1 MKAPRVGKMTIPDII
16 DNSTPEKKLGN
27 VLNEVITSGVNV
39 YIASGYFNLGGFKLI
54 KDKLN
59 GAKEVSILL
68 GRALSP
74 HDIRPPELFIE
85 ELRQEAEENMDS
97 PEAKGSI
104 QDFLE
109 WLEKTNVQ
117 VKIYKK
123 HFYHGKFYII
133 DGIPIIGSIAISGSS
148 NFTEAGLTH
157 NTEFNMVQKQQVAVI
172 EVKKKFEE
180 LWNES
185 EDYKDDLKSLY
196 SDFTAHYTPY
206 EVYLKTLYT
215 YFEDKFAEISPTDE
229 IPSPIILADFQRDGY
244 LAALQAIDRYG
255 GVILSDSVGLG
266 KTYLALRIL
275 DDFAYRLR
283 QKALIIC
290 PAQLKDILWEPK
302 LRDAGI
308 RADIVHREKVS
319 RDFPIENYADYDLI
333 VVDESHNFRN
343 SQTNCWKNLVSTI
356 IQGKPKKI
364 VLITATPVNNNVFD
378 LYNQLRLITK
388 DSDDFFKS
396 AGIISLWGYFLKADR
411 DKDALY
417 DLLEE
422 IAVRRSRPF
431 IRKYYP
437 YAKIDGETIR
447 FPGRKLNIIRY
458 NLDDTYQGIYE
469 ECSHAIEN
477 LILASYNIESYR
489 KETKGLQLDL
499 FDAFKET
506 LLSKGWKEKEVN
518 DYLMKLGRNESVI
531 GILKVLLLK
540 RLESSIEAFKISLK
554 RLIDFQEKFLEV
566 FDRGR
571 LLDRGTY
578 RKYFQEFETDEF
590 DEEEKAFEF
599 HLETLPAI
607 NMADYEIDKIRSCV
621 EKDIEALTD
630 IYKKVE
636 SIKPKQDA
644 KLQAL
649 IGELKKLKGKKVIIF
664 GYFKDT
670 MRYLYKHLGGNREW
684 LLTEADREERK
695 SIEKFLNE
703 IDLPSEKIS
712 ITDSEVKPFE
722 RKDRIIRF
730 SPISNDR
737 PELKGTEKEIQILLS
752 TDVLSEGQNLQDAN
766 TAINYDLPWNPVRL
780 VQRIGRIDRLKSPH
794 GFIYLYNFFPEDAL
808 ESILRILQR
817 LYIKLEAINLSVG
830 LDASILGETPS
841 PKDFGYIR
849 DLFAGK
855 GEVLDELEGISELAI
870 GEFLK
875 EELLEYIK
883 EIGEDKIRRIPNGV
897 GSGFRKQGQH
907 GLFVSFKD
915 KERHYWCYYD
925 LNADKLSEN
934 KLEVIRLIRCKKD
947 EPRVELDFDPYAI
960 INRIKE
966 HILARL
972 RTATLKPPKLKNP
985 QNQIVNWLQVLGNRV
1000 SDLLEYFSTPLPDI
1014 YLRDLRKLWSNRAL
1028 SEEALIIS
1036 LRDFRDNHPITPV
1049 EKPTFPSEE
1058 PELKLVS
1065 YIGLMS

>member
-1 MKAPRVGKMTIPDII
+1 MTIPDII
-16 DNSTPEKKLGN
+16 DNSTSEKKLGN
-27 VLNEVITSGVNV
+27 VLNEVITPGAKV

-54 KDKLN
+54 KNKLN
-59 GAKEVSILL
+59 EAKEVSILL

-85 ELRQEAEENMDS
+85 ELRQEAEENMGS
-97 PEAKGSI
+97 PETRGFI
-104 QDFLE
+104 QDFLK
-109 WLEKTNVQ
+109 WLEKPNVQ
-117 VKIYKK
+117 IKIYKK

-133 DGIPIIGSIAISGSS
+133 EGVPVVGSIAISGSS

-157 NTEFNMVQKQQVAVI
+157 NTEFNMVQKQQVAVK
-172 EVKKKFEE
+172 EVKDKFEE
-180 LWNES
+180 LWSES
-185 EDYKDDLKSLY
+185 EDYKEELKSLY

-215 YFEDKFAEISPTDE
+215 YFEDKFAEVSPTDE

-244 LAALQAIDRYG
+244 LAALQAVDRYG

-319 RDFPIENYADYDLI
+319 RDFPIENYVDYDLI

-343 SQTNCWKNLVSTI
+343 SQTNCWKNLFSTI
-356 IQGKPKKI
+356 IQGKPKKV

-396 AGIISLWGYFLKADR
+396 AGITSLWGYFLKADR
-411 DKDALY
+411 DKDTLY

-437 YAKIDGETIR
+437 NAKIDGEPIK
-447 FPGRKLNIIRY
+447 FPERRLNIVRY

-469 ECSHAIEN
+469 ECSRAIEN
-477 LILASYNIESYR
+477 LLLASYNIESYR
-489 KETKGLQLDL
+489 KETKGIQLEL
-499 FDAFKET
+499 FDGLKEI
-506 LLSKGWKEKEVN
+506 LLSKGWKEKDIN

-531 GILKVLLLK
+531 GILKILLLK

-554 RLIDFQEKFLEV
+554 RLIDFQKRFLEI
-566 FDRGR
+566 FDKGR
-571 LLDRGTY
+571 LLDREAY

-590 DEEEKAFEF
+590 EEEEEKAFEL
-599 HLETLPAI
+599 HLETLPTI

-621 EKDIEALTD
+621 KKDIESLWN

-649 IGELKKLKGKKVIIF
+649 IRELKKLKGRKVIIF

-670 MRYLYKHLGGNREW
+670 MRYLHRYLGGNKEW
-684 LLTEADREERK
+684 LLTKASEEERK
-695 SIEKFLNE
+695 DIGRFLNE
-703 IDLPSEKIS
+703 MGLHSEKIS
-712 ITDSEVKPFE
+712 ITDSEINPFE

-730 SPISNDR
+730 SPISNNR
-737 PELKGTEKEIQILLS
+737 PEIKETEKEIQILLS
-752 TDVLSEGQNLQDAN
+752 TDVLSEGQNLQDAD
-766 TAINYDLPWNPVRL
+766 TVINYDLPWNPVRL

-794 GFIYLYNFFPEDAL
+794 DFIYLYNFFPEDAL
-808 ESILRILQR
+808 ESILGILQR
-817 LYIKLEAINLSVG
+817 LYTKLEAINRSVG

-855 GEVLDELEGISELAI
+855 AEVLDELEGISELAI

-883 EIGEDKIRRIPNGV
+883 DVGEERIRRIPNGV
-897 GSGFRKQGQH
+897 GSGLRKEGQH
-907 GLFVSFKD
+907 GLFAAFKD
-915 KERHYWCYYD
+915 NERHYWCYYD
-925 LNADKLSEN
+925 LITNKISEN
-934 KLEVIRLIRCKKD
+934 KLEVIRLIRCKKE
-947 EPRVELDFDPYAI
+947 EPRVELDFDPYKI
-960 INRIKE
+960 INKIRE

-972 RTATLKPPKLKNP
+972 RTASLKPPKLKSP
-985 QNQIVNWLQVLGNRV
+985 QNQIVNWLQVLGNKV
-1000 SDLLEYFSTPLPDI
+1000 SDLLEYFSIPLPDI
-1014 YLRDLRKLWSNRAL
+1014 YLRDLRKLWNNRAL

-1036 LRDFRDNHPITPV
+1036 LRDFRGNHPITPV
-1049 EKPTFPSEE
+1049 ERETTTMEE
-1058 PELKLVS
+1058 PELKLIS
-1065 YIGLMS
+1065 YIGIMAQ

>member
-1 MKAPRVGKMTIPDII
+1 MIIPDII
-16 DNSTPEKKLGN
+16 DNSTPEKKLCN
-27 VLNEVITSGVNV
+27 VLNEVIVPGACV
-39 YIASGYFNLGGFKLI
+39 YIASGYFNFGGFKLI
-54 KDKLN
+54 KEKLN
-59 GAKEVSILL
+59 VAKEVSILL

-74 HDIRPPELFIE
+74 QDIRPPELFLE
-85 ELRQEAEENMDS
+85 ELRQEAEENMGS
-97 PEAKGSI
+97 PETKRTI
-104 QDFLE
+104 QDFLK
-109 WLEKTNVQ
+109 WLENPNVQ
-117 VKIYKK
+117 IKIHKK

-133 DGIPIIGSIAISGSS
+133 DGVPVIGSIAISGSS

-157 NTEFNMVQKQQVAVI
+157 NTEFNMVQKQQVAVN

-180 LWNES
+180 LWSES
-185 EDYKDDLKSLY
+185 EDYKEELKSLY
-196 SDFTAHYTPY
+196 SDFTTQYTPY

-215 YFEDKFAEISPTDE
+215 YFEDKFTEISPTDE

-319 RDFPIENYADYDLI
+319 RDFPVEDYANYDLI

-343 SQTNCWKNLVSTI
+343 SQTNCWKNLISTI

-396 AGIISLWGYFLKADR
+396 AGITSLWGYFLKADR
-411 DKDALY
+411 DKDTLY

-422 IAVRRSRPF
+422 IAVRRSRQF
-431 IRKYYP
+431 IKKYYP
-437 YAKIDGETIR
+437 NAKIDGEPIS
-447 FPGRKLNIIRY
+447 FPERKLNTIRY

-469 ECSHAIEN
+469 ECSQAIEN
-477 LILASYNIESYR
+477 LTLASYNIESYR

-499 FDAFKET
+499 FEGLKET
-506 LLSKGWKEKEVN
+506 LLSKGWKEKDVN
-518 DYLMKLGRNESVI
+518 EFLMKLGRNESVI

-554 RLIDFQEKFLEV
+554 RLTDFQERFLDI

-571 LLDRGTY
+571 LLDRESY
-578 RKYFQEFETDEF
+578 RKYFQELEADEF
-590 DEEEKAFEF
+590 EEEEEKVFELN
-599 HLETLPAI
+599 LETLPAI

-621 EKDIEALTD
+621 KKDIEVLKG

-636 SIKPKQDA
+636 SIEPRQDA

-649 IGELKKLKGKKVIIF
+649 IGELKKLKGKKIIIF

-670 MRYLYKHLGGNREW
+670 MRYLYRYLGGNKEW
-684 LLTEADREERK
+684 LLTEADRGERK
-695 SIEKFLNE
+695 DVEKFLNE
-703 IDLPSEKIS
+703 IGLTSEKIS

-730 SPISNDR
+730 SPISNNR
-737 PELKGTEKEIQILLS
+737 PDIKGSEKEIQILLS
-752 TDVLSEGQNLQDAN
+752 TDVLSEGQNLQDAD
-766 TAINYDLPWNPVRL
+766 TVINYDLPWNPVRL

-794 GFIYLYNFFPEDAL
+794 PFIYLYNFFPEDAL
-808 ESILRILQR
+808 ESILRILER
-817 LYIKLEAINLSVG
+817 LYLKLEAINRSVG

-875 EELLEYIK
+875 EELLAYIK
-883 EIGEDKIRRIPNGV
+883 EVGEDKIRKIPNGI
-897 GSGFRKQGQH
+897 GSCLRKQGQH
-907 GLFVSFKD
+907 GLFVAFKD

-925 LNADKLSEN
+925 INSNKISEN
-934 KLEVIRLIRCKKD
+934 KLEVIRLIRCKKE
-947 EPRVELDFDPYAI
+947 EPRVELDFDPYEI
-960 INRIKE
+960 INKIKE

-972 RTATLKPPKLKNP
+972 RTATLKPPKLKSP
-985 QNQIVNWLQVLGNRV
+985 QNQIVNWLQVLGSKV
-1000 SDLLEYFSTPLPDI
+1000 SDLLEYFSIPLPDI

-1036 LRDFRDNHPITPV
+1036 LRDFRDNHPITPI
-1049 EKPTFPSEE
+1049 EKPTMAAEE

-1065 YIGLMS
+1065 YIGLIS

>member
-1 MKAPRVGKMTIPDII
+1 MTIPDII
-16 DNSTPEKKLGN
+16 DNSIPEKKLAN
-27 VLNEVITSGVNV
+27 VLNEVITPGVNV
-39 YIASGYFNLGGFKLI
+39 FIASGYFNLGGFKLI
-54 KDKLN
+54 KDSLN
-59 GAKEVSILL
+59 SAKEVSILL

-97 PEAKGSI
+97 PEAKKSI
-104 QDFLE
+104 HDFLK
-109 WLEKTNVQ
+109 WLEKPDVQ
-117 VKIYKK
+117 IKIYKK

-133 DGIPIIGSIAISGSS
+133 EGIPIIGSIAISGSS

-157 NTEFNMVQKQQVAVI
+157 NTEFNMVQKQQVAVN

-185 EDYKDDLKSLY
+185 EDYKEELKSLY

-206 EVYLKTLYT
+206 EVYLKTLYA
-215 YFEDKFAEISPTDE
+215 YFEDKFAEVSPSDE

-244 LAALQAIDRYG
+244 LTALQAIDRYG
-255 GVILSDSVGLG
+255 GVLLSDSVGLG

-302 LRDAGI
+302 LRDTGI
-308 RADIVHREKVS
+308 RADIVHRERVS
-319 RDFPIENYADYDLI
+319 RDFPVENYVDYDLI

-343 SQTNCWKNLVSTI
+343 SQTNCWKNLFSTV

-396 AGIISLWGYFLKADR
+396 AGITSLWGYFLKADR
-411 DKDALY
+411 DKDTLY

-437 YAKIDGETIR
+437 SAKIDGEPIR
-447 FPGRKLNIIRY
+447 FPERKLNIIRY

-469 ECSHAIEN
+469 ECSRTIEN

-489 KETKGLQLDL
+489 KETKGLQLDIFNGL
-499 FDAFKET
+499 KET
-506 LLSKGWKEKEVN
+506 LLSKGWKEKDVN

-540 RLESSIEAFKISLK
+540 RLESSIEAFKLSLK
-554 RLIDFQEKFLEV
+554 RLIDFQKMFLEV
-566 FDRGR
+566 FDKGR
-571 LLDRGTY
+571 LLDREIY
-578 RKYFQEFETDEF
+578 RKYFQGFETDEC
-590 DEEEKAFEF
+590 DEEEKTFEF
-599 HLETLPAI
+599 DLETLPKI
-607 NMADYEIDKIRSCV
+607 NLADYETDKIRSCV
-621 EKDIEALTD
+621 KKDIEALTN
-630 IYKKVE
+630 IYWKVE
-636 SIKPKQDA
+636 SISPKQDA

-649 IGELKKLKGKKVIIF
+649 IEELKRLKGKKVIIF

-670 MRYLYKHLGGNREW
+670 MRYLYRYLGGNREW
-684 LLTEADREERK
+684 LLTEADEAERK
-695 SIEKFLNE
+695 DIDKFLRE
-703 IDLPSEKIS
+703 IGLPSEKIS
-712 ITDSEVKPFE
+712 ITDSEIKPFE

-730 SPISNDR
+730 SPISNNR
-737 PELKGTEKEIQILLS
+737 PELKGTEKEIEILLS

-766 TAINYDLPWNPVRL
+766 TVINYDLPWNPVRL

-794 GFIYLYNFFPEDAL
+794 DFIYLYNFFPEDAL
-808 ESILRILQR
+808 ESILGILQR
-817 LYIKLEAINLSVG
+817 LYTKLEAINLSVG
-830 LDASILGETPS
+830 LDASILGETPN

-855 GEVLDELEGISELAI
+855 EEILEELEGISELAI

-875 EELLEYIK
+875 EELLEYLK
-883 EIGEDKIRRIPNGV
+883 EIGEDRIRRIPNGV
-897 GSGFRKQGQH
+897 GSGFRKEGQH
-907 GLFVSFKD
+907 GLFASFKD
-915 KERHYWCYYD
+915 RERHYWCYYD
-925 LNADKLSEN
+925 LNTGKISEN
-934 KLEVIRLIRCKKD
+934 KLEVIRLIRCKKE
-947 EPRVELDFDPYAI
+947 EPRIELDFDPFEI
-960 INRIKE
+960 INKIKD
-966 HILARL
+966 HILGRL
-972 RTATLKPPKLKNP
+972 RTMTLKPPKLKSP
-985 QNQIVNWLQVLGNRV
+985 QNQIVNWLQVLGNKV
-1000 SDLLEYFSTPLPDI
+1000 SDLLEYFSNPLPDI

-1028 SEEALIIS
+1028 SEEALIIM
-1036 LRDFRDNHPITPV
+1036 LREFKNNHPVTIV
-1049 EKPTFPSEE
+1049 EKPTSVLAE

-1065 YIGLMS
+1065 FIGLMSY

>member
-1 MKAPRVGKMTIPDII
+1 MTIPDII
-16 DNSTPEKKLGN
+16 DNSTPERKLGT
-27 VLNEVITSGVNV
+27 VLNEVIIPGANV
-39 YIASGYFNLGGFKLI
+39 YIASGYFNLGGFKLV

-59 GAKEVSILL
+59 GAKEVLILL

-74 HDIRPPELFIE
+74 LDIRAPELFIE

-97 PEAKGSI
+97 PDAKGSI
-104 QDFLE
+104 QDFLG
-109 WLEKTNVQ
+109 WLENPNVQ
-117 VKIYKK
+117 IKIYKK

-133 DGIPIIGSIAISGSS
+133 EGVPIIGSIAISGSS

-157 NTEFNMVQKQQVAVI
+157 NTEFNMVQKQQVAVS

-185 EDYKDDLKSLY
+185 EEYKEDLKSLY

-206 EVYLKTLYT
+206 EVYLKTLYA

-343 SQTNCWKNLVSTI
+343 SQTICWKNLVSTI
-356 IQGKPKKI
+356 IQGKPKKV

-388 DSDDFFKS
+388 DSDEFFKS
-396 AGIISLWGYFLKADR
+396 AGITSLWGYFLKADR
-411 DKDALY
+411 DKDTLY

-437 YAKIDGETIR
+437 HAKIDGETIA
-447 FPGRKLNIIRY
+447 FPERKLNIVRY
-458 NLDDTYQGIYE
+458 NIDETYQGIYE
-469 ECSHAIEN
+469 ECSKAVEN

-499 FDAFKET
+499 FEGLKET
-506 LLSKGWKEKEVN
+506 LLSKGWKEKDVN

-540 RLESSIEAFKISLK
+540 RLESSIEAFKISIK
-554 RLIDFQEKFLEV
+554 RLIDFQEKFVEV

-571 LLDRGTY
+571 LLDRGSY

-590 DEEEKAFEF
+590 EEEEEKAFEL
-599 HLETLPAI
+599 HLETLPTI
-607 NMADYEIDKIRSCV
+607 NMADYETDKIRSCV
-621 EKDIEALTD
+621 KKDIEVLKG
-630 IYKKVE
+630 IYREVE
-636 SIKPKQDA
+636 NIKPKQDA

-649 IGELKKLKGKKVIIF
+649 IEELKNLKGKKVIIF

-670 MRYLYKHLGGNREW
+670 MRYLYRYLGGNRDW
-684 LLTEADREERK
+684 LLTEASKEDRK
-695 SIEKFLNE
+695 DVEKFLSE
-703 IDLPSEKIS
+703 INLLSEKIS
-712 ITDSEVKPFE
+712 ITDSDVKPFE

-730 SPISNDR
+730 SPVSSER
-737 PELKGTEKEIQILLS
+737 PDIRGTEKEIQILLS
-752 TDVLSEGQNLQDAN
+752 TDVLSEGQNLQDAD
-766 TAINYDLPWNPVRL
+766 TVINYDLPWNPVRL

-794 GFIYLYNFFPEDAL
+794 AFIYLYNFFPEDAL
-808 ESILRILQR
+808 ESILRILER
-817 LYIKLEAINLSVG
+817 LYIKLEAINRSVG

-883 EIGEDKIRRIPNGV
+883 EIGEDRIRRIPNGV
-897 GSGFRKQGQH
+897 GSSFRKQGQH
-907 GLFVSFKD
+907 GLFAAFKD

-925 LNADKLSEN
+925 LNSDKISEN
-934 KLEVIRLIRCKKD
+934 KLEVIRLIRCKRE
-947 EPRVELDFDPYAI
+947 EPRVELDFDPYEI
-960 INRIKE
+960 INKIRE

-985 QNQIVNWLQVLGNRV
+985 QNQIVNWLQVLGNKV
-1000 SDLLEYFSTPLPDI
+1000 SDLLEYFSIPLPDI

-1036 LRDFRDNHPITPV
+1036 LRDFKDNHPVTPM
-1049 EKPTFPSEE
+1049 EKLTIPTEE

>member
-1 MKAPRVGKMTIPDII
+1 MTIPDII
-16 DNSTPEKKLGN
+16 DNSTPEKALGN
-27 VLNEVITSGVNV
+27 VLNEVITPGVNV
-39 YIASGYFNLGGFKLI
+39 FIASGYFNLGGFKLI

-59 GAKEVSILL
+59 LAKEVFILL

-74 HDIRPPELFIE
+74 YDVRPPELFIE

-97 PEAKGSI
+97 LETKGSI

-109 WLEKTNVQ
+109 WLEKPDVQ
-117 VKIYKK
+117 IKIYKK
-123 HFYHGKFYII
+123 HFYHGKFYIV

-157 NTEFNMVQKQQVAVI
+157 NTEFNMVQKQQVAVN

-185 EDYKDDLKSLY
+185 EDYKEELKSLY

-215 YFEDKFAEISPTDE
+215 YFEDKFAEVSPSDE

-255 GVILSDSVGLG
+255 GVLLSDSVGLG

-290 PAQLKDILWEPK
+290 PAQLEDILWEPK

-319 RDFPIENYADYDLI
+319 RDFPIENYIDYDLI

-356 IQGKPKKI
+356 IQGEPKKI

-388 DSDDFFKS
+388 DSDNFFKS
-396 AGIISLWGYFLKADR
+396 AGITSLWGYFLKADR
-411 DKDALY
+411 DKDTLY

-437 YAKIDGETIR
+437 SAKIDGEPIK
-447 FPGRKLNIIRY
+447 FPERKLNIVRY

-469 ECSHAIEN
+469 ECSHTIEN

-499 FDAFKET
+499 FENLKDA
-506 LLSKGWKEKEVN
+506 LLSKGWKEKDVN

-554 RLIDFQEKFLEV
+554 RLIDFQEWSLKV

-571 LLDRGTY
+571 LLDRGAY
-578 RKYFQEFETDEF
+578 RKYFQDFETDEF
-590 DEEEKAFEF
+590 EEEEEKAFEL
-599 HLETLPAI
+599 HLETLPTI

-621 EKDIEALTD
+621 KKDIEVLRD

-670 MRYLYKHLGGNREW
+670 MRYLYRYLGGNREW
-684 LLTEADREERK
+684 LLTEASSEERK
-695 SIEKFLNE
+695 DAEKFLNE
-703 IDLPSEKIS
+703 IHVLSEKIS
-712 ITDSEVKPFE
+712 ITDSDVKPFV
-722 RKDRIIRF
+722 RKDKIIRF
-730 SPISNDR
+730 SPVSNDR
-737 PELKGTEKEIQILLS
+737 PDIRGTEKEIQILLS
-752 TDVLSEGQNLQDAN
+752 TDVLSEGQNLQDAD
-766 TAINYDLPWNPVRL
+766 TVINYDLPWNPVRL
-780 VQRIGRIDRLKSPH
+780 VQRVGRIDRLKSPH
-794 GFIYLYNFFPEDAL
+794 AFISLYNFFPEDAL
-808 ESILRILQR
+808 ESILGILQR

-841 PKDFGYIR
+841 PKDFGYIW

-875 EELLEYIK
+875 EELIEYIK

-897 GSGFRKQGQH
+897 GSGFRKEGQH
-907 GLFVSFKD
+907 GLFVAFKD

-925 LNADKLSEN
+925 LNADKISEN
-934 KLEVIRLIRCKKD
+934 KLQVIRLIRCNKE
-947 EPRVELDFDPYAI
+947 EPGVELDFDPYEI
-960 INRIKE
+960 ISKIKE
-966 HILARL
+966 YILARL
-972 RTATLKPPKLKNP
+972 RTVTLKPPKLKSP
-985 QNQIVNWLQVLGNRV
+985 QNQIVNWLQVLGNKV
-1000 SDLLEYFSTPLPDI
+1000 SDVLEYFSAPLPDI

-1036 LRDFRDNHPITPV
+1036 LRDFRDNHPIAPV
-1049 EKPTFPSEE
+1049 EKPPPVVEE

>member
-1 MKAPRVGKMTIPDII
+1 MTIPDII

-966 HILARL
+966 HILSRL